1 MTKDEVL
8 KMALEA
14 LEYHTAQTRPII
26 ETMATINVIKEVLA
40 QPNAEYER
48 GFVDGMQKQM
58 QSSVDKAVNMMAQPE
73 QYSDLISNGGLDPR
87 NKFDAQPEQ
96 EPYLGK
102 AYRLANE
109 LRGHLAIAPLPKR
122 KWVSTSDFDRADL
135 WHQDPKI
142 AMAAL
147 EQFLKL
153 ANT

>member
-1 MTKDEVL
+1 MTKDQL
-8 KMALEA
+8 LQQALEA
-14 LEYHTAQTRPII
+14 LGPAAPTCCGCVAEWEIAITA
-26 ETMATINVIKEVLA
+26 IKEALT
-40 QPNAEYER
+40 
-48 GFVDGMQKQM
+48 
-58 QSSVDKAVNMMAQPE
+58 
-73 QYSDLISNGGLDPR
+73 
-87 NKFDAQPEQ
+87 QPEQ